1 MKSILLKEIRSF
13 FSSLVGYIVIILFI
27 LISGLFMWI
36 LPDTNMFDYGYA
48 SLEKF
53 FSFVPWIL
61 IFLIPAITMRM
72 LADEYKSGTI
82 EMLSTKPLTE
92 TSIILGKFWA
102 SFFLVCICLLPTLL
116 YILTLESLAVTANNL
131 DTGGILGSYIGLLFL
146 ISAFTAIGLF
156 CSSLTDNQIIAFL
169 IAVFLNFILFQG
181 FESLSALPSFSGGLD
196 YLVSQLGLT
205 FHYESISRGVLDT
218 RDLLYFASVSLLFI
232 FATRLSLQ
240 KRKWS

>member
-27 LISGLFMWI
+27 LICGLFMWI

-48 SLEKF
+48 SMDQF

-82 EMLSTKPLTE
+82 EMLSTKPLKE
-92 TSIILGKFWA
+92 TSIIFGKFWA
-102 SFFLVCICLLPTLL
+102 SFILVCICLLPTLL
-116 YILTLESLAVTANNL
+116 YVVSIESLAVTANNL
-131 DTGGILGSYIGLLFL
+131 DTGGIIGSYIGLLFL
-146 ISAFTAIGLF
+146 IAAFTAIGLF
-156 CSSLTDNQIIAFL
+156 CSALTDNQIVAFL
-169 IAVFLNFILFQG
+169 IAVFVNFILFQG
-181 FESLSALPSFSGGLD
+181 FESFSQLPSFSGGVD
-196 YLVSQLGLT
+196 YIISQLGLQ
-205 FHYESISRGVLDT
+205 FHYKSISRGVIDT
-218 RDLLYFASVSLLFI
+218 RDLIYFASVSLLFI
-232 FATRLSLQ
+232 FATRLFLQ

>member
-48 SLEKF
+48 SMEKF
-53 FSFVPWIL
+53 FSFAPWIL

-82 EMLSTKPLTE
+82 EMLSTKPLKE
-92 TSIILGKFWA
+92 GSIITGKFWA
-102 SFFLVCICLLPTLL
+102 SFILVCICLLPTLL
-116 YILTLESLAVTANNL
+116 YVLTLESLAVTANNL
-131 DTGGILGSYIGLLFL
+131 DTGGIIGSYIGMLFL
-146 ISAFTAIGLF
+146 IGAFTAIGLF

-169 IAVFLNFILFQG
+169 VAVFLNFILFQG
-181 FESLSALPSFSGGLD
+181 FESLSELPSFSGGAD
-196 YLVSQLGLT
+196 YIVSQLGLQ
-205 FHYESISRGVLDT
+205 FHYKSISQGVLDT
-218 RDLLYFASVSLLFI
+218 RDLIYFASISLLFL
-232 FATRLSLQ
+232 FASRLFLQ